1 MKGACS
7 VTRAAVAESEAG
19 SGFGSWASRWR
30 CYVSQNEML
39 EELYAHISHCELA
52 LRGLLLLPLLG
63 RRSSSRCNWKK
74 TTGCWISKQPLLV
87 LLIFGEPLHRSWMP
101 KKDQKGRRRKQRS

>member
-19 SGFGSWASRWR
+19 SGLGSWASRWR
-30 CYVSQNEML
+30 CYVSQIEML

-52 LRGLLLLPLLG
+52 LRDLLLLPQLG
-63 RRSSSRCNWKK
+63 RRSSSRYNWKK
-74 TTGCWISKQPLLV
+74 TTGCWTS
-87 LLIFGEPLHRSWMP
+87 E
-101 KKDQKGRRRKQRS
+101 